1 MMRAIFRDADDRP
14 VIVLGIDAVN
24 IVRLVRGQP
33 IEVDVGELVEMLQA
47 GGAHLNDV
55 RATPL
60 ERVCVLLLAGET
72 AEEMQAEVLA
82 WAGAKPQ

>member
-1 MMRAIFRDADDRP
+1 MRAIFRKDGDRP

-33 IEVDVGELVEMLQA
+33 IEVDVGELVAMLGA
-47 GGAHLNDV
+47 GGAHLEDV
-55 RATPL
+55 RSAPL
-60 ERVCVLLLAGET
+60 EKACVLLLAGET